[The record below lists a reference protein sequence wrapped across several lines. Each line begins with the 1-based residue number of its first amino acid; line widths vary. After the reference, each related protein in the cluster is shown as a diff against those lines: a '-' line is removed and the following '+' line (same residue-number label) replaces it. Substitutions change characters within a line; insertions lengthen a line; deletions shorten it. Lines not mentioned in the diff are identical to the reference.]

1 MTKSRETI
9 LEILVLYKN
18 TEVCGLAN
26 HGENEKPVNDIKGD
40 GDLSGSE
47 ESDCSLTDIP
57 DKVSRIF
64 IIITII
70 ILLCSQ
76 YCNHNNP
83 CY

>member
-18 TEVCGLAN
+18 TEFCGLAN

-57 DKVSRIF
+57 DKVSRIV